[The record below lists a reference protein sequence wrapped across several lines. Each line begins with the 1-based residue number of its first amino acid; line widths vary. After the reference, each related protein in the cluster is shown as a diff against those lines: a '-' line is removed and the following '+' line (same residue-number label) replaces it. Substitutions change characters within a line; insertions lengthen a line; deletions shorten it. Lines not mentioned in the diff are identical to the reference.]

1 MDLRFRCGPNLTEMT
16 CPGIVPRPGG
26 MRLNIPKLF
35 VALSVILSLVL
46 LAGCGGLSRPFGKGS
61 NAPVAALYD
70 KAPPVTIVS
79 ANGVP
84 GGKQAA
90 LAQYV
95 AQAAKQRGFTVNSK
109 APNKRGYRMAGQ
121 LTAQNTSKGTVVI
134 FVWDVTDP
142 IGSARHRI
150 SGREIIPQAIYE
162 NDEDGESVSP
172 AGNSSPWAQV
182 DEIAMSRIA
191 ARTAEGLATYLGQ
204 NGFYVRHVGLPP
216 PYDVPAPKAA
226 TASAQGAKP
235 APTHTAA
242 AKTGNVPAVAT
253 GSLASTAS
261 KRSVLVSTVE
271 GVDEASGKQLAAAVR
286 LALGSQGF
294 NVEGKSGK
302 KTIRVAG
309 SISLG
314 DKAGAQ
320 QPVSVRWKVI
330 DSKGTLVGTVKQD
343 NKVPAVMLENGW
355 GPIAP
360 VVANAAAGGIIDLLV
375 RAR

>member
-1 MDLRFRCGPNLTEMT
+1 
-16 CPGIVPRPGG
+16 
-26 MRLNIPKLF
+26 MRVNIPKLF
-35 VALSVILSLVL
+35 VALSVTLSLVL

-84 GGKQAA
+84 GGKRNA

-95 AQAAKQRGFTVNSK
+95 SQAAEQRGFTVNSK
-109 APNKRGYRMAGQ
+109 APNKHGYRMAGQ
-121 LTAQNTSKGTVVI
+121 FTAQNTSRGTVVI

-150 SGREIIPQAIYE
+150 TGREMIPLAAYE
-162 NDEDGESVSP
+162 NEDEDENVSP
-172 AGNSSPWAQV
+172 AGNRSAWSQV
-182 DEIAMSRIA
+182 DDVAMSRIA

-216 PYDVPAPKAA
+216 PYDAPAPKLA
-226 TASAQGAKP
+226 TAGAQGTKSAP
-235 APTHTAA
+235 AHTSA
-242 AKTGNVPAVAT
+242 AKTGNVPVVAT
-253 GSLASTAS
+253 GSVASAAN
-261 KRSVLVSTVE
+261 KRAVLVSPVE
-271 GVDEASGKQLAAAVR
+271 GVDEASGKQLAAAIR

-314 DKAGAQ
+314 DKAGGQ

-330 DSKGTLVGTVKQD
+330 DTKGTLVGTVKQD
-343 NKVPAVMLENGW
+343 NKVPAGMLENGW